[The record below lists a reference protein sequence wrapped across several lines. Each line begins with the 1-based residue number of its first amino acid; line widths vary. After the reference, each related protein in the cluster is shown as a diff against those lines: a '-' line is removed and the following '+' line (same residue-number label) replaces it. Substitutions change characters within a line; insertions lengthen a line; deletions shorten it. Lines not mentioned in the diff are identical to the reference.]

1 MMAEAGLRRTV
12 AVGRAGAT
20 GYHRRQRIPG
30 DPVPSPYPHLL
41 APLDLG
47 FTTLK
52 NRVVMGSMHT
62 GLEDRSRDFP
72 RLAAYFA
79 ERARGGV
86 GLMVTGGFAPGIEGW
101 LSPFGSLLAT
111 RHGARAHLP
120 VTGAV
125 HAEGG
130 KIALQIL
137 HGGRYSFSPLSVAP
151 SRLKSPI
158 TPFTPR
164 ELSAAGVERQIR
176 NFARCAGLAR
186 EAGYDGVEVMGS
198 EGYFINEF
206 LAART
211 NKRTDQW
218 GGSWKNRMRLPV
230 EIVARVREA
239 VGKDFIVIYRLSML
253 DLVPDGSSWEEVVE
267 LARAVEGAGATIIN
281 TGIGWHEARIPTIAT
296 SVPRAAFAWV
306 TRKLKGAVAI
316 PLCTTNRIN
325 TPEVA
330 EALLA
335 DGSADLVSM
344 ARPLL
349 ADPELVNKA
358 SAGRADEINTCI
370 ACNQACLDHVFNRQ
384 LCSCLVNPRACH
396 ETELN
401 YLPATRRKR
410 IAVVGAG
417 PAGLACAT
425 VAAGRGHEVTLFEA
439 AAEIGGQFVMASR
452 VPGKEEFRETLRY
465 YRRQLEVTGVQ
476 VRLGVR
482 ATAEALAGGGFDEV
496 VLATGVV
503 PRSPGLP
510 GQDHPRVLSYLDVLL
525 RGAAVGPKVAVVGAG
540 GIGFDVAAFLVHAPP
555 PPGRA
560 LEHWLAGWGVADP
573 ERARG
578 GVVEPAPAS
587 PARQV
592 WLLQR
597 KASRP
602 GAGLGK
608 TTGWIHRAALKLQQV
623 EMLASVNYE
632 QVDDAGLTISFGPE
646 RARRRTLPVDHV
658 VLCAGQEPLRELE
671 APLRAAGVRLHLI
684 GGAERAVELDAERAI
699 GQGARLAASL

>member
-1 MMAEAGLRRTV
+1 
-12 AVGRAGAT
+12 
-20 GYHRRQRIPG
+20 
-30 DPVPSPYPHLL
+30 VPSPYPHLL

-47 FTTLK
+47 FTTLR
-52 NRVVMGSMHT
+52 NRVLMGSMHT
-62 GLEDRSRDFP
+62 GLEDRSRDYP

-79 ERARGGV
+79 ERARGEV

-111 RHGARAHLP
+111 RIGARAHRP
-120 VTGAV
+120 ITGAV

-137 HGGRYSFSPLSVAP
+137 HGGRYSYSPLSVAP
-151 SRLKSPI
+151 SRIKSPI

-164 ELSAAGVERQIR
+164 ELSGAGVERQIR
-176 NFARCAGLAR
+176 NFVRCGALAR

-206 LAART
+206 LATRT

-230 EIVARVREA
+230 EIMERLREA

-267 LARAVEGAGATIIN
+267 LARAVEKAGATIIN
-281 TGIGWHEARIPTIAT
+281 TGIGWHEARVPTIAT

-306 TRKLKGAVAI
+306 TKKLKGAVGI

-335 DGSADLVSM
+335 DGAADLVSM

-349 ADPELVNKA
+349 ADPELVKKA
-358 SAGRADEINTCI
+358 AAGRADEINTCI
-370 ACNQACLDHVFNRQ
+370 GCNQACLDHVFSQQ

-401 YLPATRRKR
+401 YRPAARKKR

-417 PAGLACAT
+417 PAGLSCAT
-425 VAAGRGHEVTLFEA
+425 VAAERGHQVTLFEA
-439 AAEIGGQFVMASR
+439 APEIGGQFLMASK
-452 VPGKEEFRETLRY
+452 VPGKEEFLETLRY
-465 YRRQLEVTGVQ
+465 YRRKLEVTGVR
-476 VRLGVR
+476 VRLSTR
-482 ATAEALAGGGFDEV
+482 ATTASLLAGDFDEV
-496 VLATGVV
+496 VLASGVV
-503 PRSPGLP
+503 PRDPGLP
-510 GQDHPRVLSYLDVLL
+510 GQDHPKVLTYVDVLL
-525 RGAAVGPKVAVVGAG
+525 RGAPVGPRVAVVGAG
-540 GIGFDVAAFLVHAPP
+540 GIGFDVAGFLVHSAPP
-555 PPGRA
+555 PGQA
-560 LEHWLAGWGVADP
+560 LATWLAEWGVADP
-573 ERARG
+573 EKARG
-578 GVVEPAPAS
+578 GVVEPAPAP

-597 KASRP
+597 KKSRP

-608 TTGWIHRAALKLQQV
+608 TTGWIHRATLKMKQV
-623 EMLASVNYE
+623 ELLASVNYE
-632 QVDDAGLTISFGPE
+632 QVDDQGLTISFGPE
-646 RARRRTLPVDHV
+646 RARRRVLPVDHV
-658 VLCAGQEPLRELE
+658 ILCTGQDSQRELLEPLRT
-671 APLRAAGVRLHLI
+671 AGLSVHVI
-684 GGAERAVELDAERAI
+684 GGAEVAAELDAKRAI
-699 GQGARLAASL
+699 SQGATLAAGL